1 MISWQ
6 LLTNVN
12 LDLCFGISEELN
24 LNRTMVLRKAVVALL
39 LLRIIENR
47 RSLNASAILHRL
59 ACIRAIL
66 SKNPLLASMFA
77 AAEPVVAAV
86 LQRAR
91 RQVDCA
97 AVAVQSKLQSHPLL
111 HPITNTSYVRHV
123 LEFLR
128 ALIVKIDCALK
139 ALAPFAR
146 FRIVCSVLR
155 RKQRTSHS
163 LDVATLGLRQI
174 CSYMPP
180 RVN

>member
-1 MISWQ
+1 
-6 LLTNVN
+6 
-12 LDLCFGISEELN
+12 
-24 LNRTMVLRKAVVALL
+24 
-39 LLRIIENR
+39 
-47 RSLNASAILHRL
+47 
-59 ACIRAIL
+59 
-66 SKNPLLASMFA
+66 MFA

-91 RQVDCA
+91 RQVDRA
-97 AVAVQSKLQSHPLL
+97 ALAVQSKLQSHPLL

-155 RKQRTSHS
+155 RKQRASHS
-163 LDVATLGLRQI
+163 LDVATLGLRQT
-174 CSYMPP
+174 CSCMPP

>member
-47 RSLNASAILHRL
+47 RSLNAGAIIQRL
-59 ACIRAIL
+59 ALIRAIL

-91 RQVDCA
+91 RQVDRA
-97 AVAVQSKLQSHPLL
+97 ALAVQSKLQSHPL
-111 HPITNTSYVRHV
+111 HPITNTSCVRHV

-128 ALIVKIDCALK
+128 ALIIKIDCALK

-155 RKQRTSHS
+155 RKQRASHS
-163 LDVATLGLRQI
+163 LDAATLGLRQT